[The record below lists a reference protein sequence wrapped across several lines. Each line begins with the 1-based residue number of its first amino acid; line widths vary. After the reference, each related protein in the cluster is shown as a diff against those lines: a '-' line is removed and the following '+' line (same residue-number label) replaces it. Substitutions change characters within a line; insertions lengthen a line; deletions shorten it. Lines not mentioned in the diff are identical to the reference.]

1 MEKCIAVL
9 MSVYRR
15 DKPCYLKLSIE
26 SIIYQT
32 VDNVKLLVG
41 VDGSL
46 SDELSSTLSLYETN
60 EKVTVY
66 RFAENRGLTAVL
78 NDLLEKAKALDPV
91 FIARMDADDIAK
103 TDRFEKQIKFLE
115 QHGDVDVVGGAIE
128 EIDYKG
134 EVNGKVIRYPLTHK
148 ECFRFFSFRNP
159 LAHPAVMFRSSF
171 FNKVASYNAAYK
183 KNQDTELWYRAFKV
197 GCVFANIP
205 DVVLSFRVSDNM
217 YKRRGGNE
225 FAKEVLKLRLE
236 INKGLNYGLKADILG
251 YCYYL
256 MAISPSWVK
265 KIAYKTLR

>member
-1 MEKCIAVL
+1 
-9 MSVYRR
+9 MSVYKK
-15 DKPCYLKLSIE
+15 DDAEHLELSIE
-26 SIIYQT
+26 SILSQT
-32 VDNVKLLVG
+32 YEDILLLIGSDG
-41 VDGSL
+41 VI
-46 SDELSSTLSLYETN
+46 DEQLGRVLRLYEDN
-60 EKVTVY
+60 SKVKTFW
-66 RFAENRGLTAVL
+66 FAVNRGLTAVL
-78 NDLLEKAKALDPV
+78 NDLLVEAKRLQPA
-91 FIARMDADDIAK
+91 FIARMDADDVSKA
-103 TDRFEKQIKFLE
+103 DRFEKQVRFLE
-115 QHGDVDVVGGAIE
+115 NNSDVDVVGGAIE